1 MMHQAAGQGEAL
13 PHAAAELSNDWLRAA
28 GRLPTLQHLLDALLL
43 LLATHAIDVAEKL
56 HVFAGRQ
63 VEVERIQLCHIP
75 DMGCDPGTGYALIQD
90 MNCTACRAYQAYQ
103 HANKRRLTRAVGA
116 YQSISLTGIDTQ
128 AKIIYSSQLA
138 KLLDELID
146 NNHRFAV
153 DRLMQSP
160 LSRNIRSSL
169 CHRTPP
175 TLTNQPINNRQN
187 TTLTLA
193 KRLQVPFH
201 K

>member
-1 MMHQAAGQGEAL
+1 MMHQAAGQCEAL
-13 PHAAAELSNDWLRAA
+13 PHAAVELSNYFIRAV
-28 GRLPTLQHLLDALLL
+28 GKLHTLQHLLDALLL

-56 HVFAGRQ
+56 HVFPGRQ

-138 KLLDELID
+138 KLLNKLID

-153 DRLMQSP
+153 DRLMQLP
-160 LSRNIRSSL
+160 LSRNTRSGL

-175 TLTNQPINNRQN
+175 TLTNQPINNRPK
-187 TTLTLA
+187 TTLTLVNRPEA
-193 KRLQVPFH
+193 PFH